1 MADFHKVGGIT
12 PKAVIYKSESHKL
25 HQAFNVK
32 SGDTVVAGQPVVL
45 NDDGTISPY
54 KGTGIY
60 LGVAVN
66 YSKYPVYPPED
77 VNKPQVTV
85 MMEGFAVIHG
95 IVKTTNV
102 TKCGFVNPDGTL
114 DESGIYPNYIPVA
127 EDYLNAKGTVAD
139 TTFTGQPIPEV
150 HFIAITKGNIGDIIR
165 ILVR

>member
-77 VNKPQVTV
+77 VNSPQVTV

-114 DESGIYPNYIPVA
+114 DESGIYPNYTPVA
-127 EDYLNAKGTVAD
+127 ENYLNAN
-139 TTFTGQPIPEV
+139 TGQPIPEV
-150 HFIAITKGNIGDIIR
+150 HFIAITKGNMGDIIR

>member
-32 SGDTVVAGQPVVL
+32 NGDTVVAGQPVVL

-77 VNKPQVTV
+77 INTPQVTV

-114 DESGIYPNYIPVA
+114 DESGIYPNYTPVA
-127 EDYLNAKGTVAD
+127 EDYLNAN
-139 TTFTGQPIPEV
+139 TGQPIPEV
-150 HFIAITKGNIGDIIR
+150 HFIAITKGNTGDIIR

>member
-1 MADFHKVGGIT
+1 MTDFHKVGGIT

-32 SGDTVVAGQPVVL
+32 NGDTVVAGQPVVL

-66 YSKYPVYPPED
+66 YSKYPVYPPEN
-77 VNKPQVTV
+77 VNNPQVTV

-114 DESGIYPNYIPVA
+114 DESGIYPNYTPVA
-127 EDYLNAKGTVAD
+127 EDYLNAKGSVSD
-139 TTFTGQPIPEV
+139 SIFTGQPIPEV
-150 HFIAITKGNIGDIIR
+150 HFIAITKGNTGDIIR

>member
-32 SGDTVVAGQPVVL
+32 NGDTVVAGQPVVL
-45 NDDGTISPY
+45 NEDGTISPY

-77 VNKPQVTV
+77 INNPQVTV

-114 DESGIYPNYIPVA
+114 DESGIYPNYTPVA
-127 EDYLNAKGTVAD
+127 EDYLNAN
-139 TTFTGQPIPEV
+139 TGQPIPEV
-150 HFIAITKGNIGDIIR
+150 HFIAITNGNTGDIIR